1 MNLDIY
7 YSAGE
12 KEKGYVYPQ
21 HHPKAEFDEDVL
33 PIGAAVYA
41 QLGMINEEWEIME
54 VFCGAKN
61 RNNCFWNLP
70 SVVAKKQVFEVSDG
84 KTL

>member
-1 MNLDIY
+1 
-7 YSAGE
+7 
-12 KEKGYVYPQ
+12 
-21 HHPKAEFDEDVL
+21 
-33 PIGAAVYA
+33 
-41 QLGMINEEWEIME
+41 ME

-61 RNNCFWNLP
+61 RNNCFCYVM